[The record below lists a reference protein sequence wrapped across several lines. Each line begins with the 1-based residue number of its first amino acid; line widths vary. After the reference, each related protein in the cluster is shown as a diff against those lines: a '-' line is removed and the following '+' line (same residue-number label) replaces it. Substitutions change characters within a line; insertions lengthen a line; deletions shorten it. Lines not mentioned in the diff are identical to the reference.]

1 MRRLGLTLL
10 VFVVVGFAQAFAQG
24 LIPDSPEDI
33 AAARPAPAF
42 RGVLPKQ
49 VDLSNLLPPPRT
61 QWLSMTCVSWAAT
74 YVAASEARRRA
85 SPDHRLEPLSPS
97 FTYALA
103 GGTPNCRRPTSIIRT
118 LEVLRTIG
126 ALPLNDYAFDVFDC
140 GRSPTA
146 MELSRAT
153 RWRIAGWY
161 RVTAHDLDTV
171 KGQLAGGH
179 PIIFGMDVGPQ
190 FEAHRGDAV
199 FTAVDIGPRVAG
211 HAMVLV
217 GYDDTRL
224 AFRLQNSY
232 GPDWGDHG
240 YAWIGYTT
248 WQKAVHQDTGFAIE

>member
-1 MRRLGLTLL
+1 MRRLCVTVL
-10 VFVVVGFAQAFAQG
+10 VFVAVDCAQALAQG

-33 AAARPAPAF
+33 AAARQAPAF

-49 VDLSNLLPPPRT
+49 VDLSNLLPPPRA
-61 QWLSMTCVSWAAT
+61 QSRSMTCVSWAAT
-74 YVAASEARRRA
+74 YVAASDAGRRE

-103 GGTPNCRRPTSIIRT
+103 GGTANCQRGTSIIRT

-126 ALPLNDYAFDVFDC
+126 ALPLKDYAFDVFDC
-140 GRSPTA
+140 GRTPTA
-146 MELSRAT
+146 MELGRAI

-161 RVTAHDLDTV
+161 RVAAHDLDAV

-179 PIIFGMDVGPQ
+179 PIIFGINVGPQ
-190 FEAHRGDAV
+190 FEAQRGTNVLTSA
-199 FTAVDIGPRVAG
+199 DIGPKVAG

-217 GYDDTRL
+217 GYDDSRL

-232 GPDWGDHG
+232 GPDWRDHG
-240 YAWIGYTT
+240 YAWIDYTT
-248 WQKAVHQDTGFAIE
+248 WQKAVDQDTAFVIE